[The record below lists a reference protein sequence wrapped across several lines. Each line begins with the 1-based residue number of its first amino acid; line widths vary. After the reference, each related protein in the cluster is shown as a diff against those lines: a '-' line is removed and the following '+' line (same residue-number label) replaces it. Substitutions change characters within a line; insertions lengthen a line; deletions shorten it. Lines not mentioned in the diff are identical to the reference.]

1 MCLREGE
8 SKFVTSIILETQ
20 QQHTS
25 YGEPESHKLFFIPNT
40 IASMKRFK
48 VLPTGQVVDMRSIE
62 LQKPLDRLI
71 IRIIRI
77 ISIFQ
82 VIRRNYNTTKVEL
95 QEPVTQTIIVIR
107 ILLTSSNEQADTKNQ
122 SHHPAAALRARNH
135 KSISSSSSSTE
146 VAGKSAEIIYCQWG
160 TPQFPKAKYFVKDH
174 HSFPAEYLQNFQIRG
189 SKKISQSRS

>member
-1 MCLREGE
+1 
-8 SKFVTSIILETQ
+8 
-20 QQHTS
+20 
-25 YGEPESHKLFFIPNT
+25 
-40 IASMKRFK
+40 
-48 VLPTGQVVDMRSIE
+48 MRSIE

-71 IRIIRI
+71 IWIIRI
-77 ISIFQ
+77 ILIFQ

-135 KSISSSSSSTE
+135 KSVSSSSLTE

-174 HSFPAEYLQNFQIRG
+174 HSFPAEYLQNFQVLG
-189 SKKISQSRS
+189 SKQKSANLDLDADSKSLRQRLHTLGLVL